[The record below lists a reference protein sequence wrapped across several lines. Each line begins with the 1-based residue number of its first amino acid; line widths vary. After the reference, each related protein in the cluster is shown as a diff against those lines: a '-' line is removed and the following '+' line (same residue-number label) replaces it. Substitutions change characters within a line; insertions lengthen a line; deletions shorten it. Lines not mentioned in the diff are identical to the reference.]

1 MSRTNELSYF
11 RSAVEWPEMLPEFE
25 EATGELK
32 PLSVFVIEAIDTLSI
47 ACTIAPDCESP
58 IEIDLGARL
67 TKVFRVVDD
76 PNLLLVPQYILGPFR
91 YDFAITRKGR
101 AKPIALVEC
110 DGKDFHQS
118 EDQLANDRAKDSLAA
133 KEGIFL
139 FRFSGSEIFRDL
151 NGCVAQIL
159 KMMRYRG
166 HFTQQQCDV
175 LDLAPNGCVYR
186 KPHPY

>member
-32 PLSVFVIEAIDTLSI
+32 PLSVFVIKAIDTLSI

-76 PNLLLVPQYILGPFR
+76 PNLLLVPQYMSAHPQ
-91 YDFAITRKGR
+91 TRLLTLLVQIQVLR
-101 AKPIALVEC
+101 PVNRRDRRSPIALRIR
-110 DGKDFHQS
+110 GGRPRR
-118 EDQLANDRAKDSLAA
+118 DR
-133 KEGIFL
+133 
-139 FRFSGSEIFRDL
+139 
-151 NGCVAQIL
+151 
-159 KMMRYRG
+159 
-166 HFTQQQCDV
+166 
-175 LDLAPNGCVYR
+175 
-186 KPHPY
+186 